1 MCVRLDL
8 HPLLDEK
15 ERDCFGWL
23 NLGRCGARVD
33 EIHVA
38 KLTVAHRPVRDPH
51 LGAIQLPTAI
61 GKLGGGRPHRENIRP
76 RLWLG
81 HAHASDG
88 GAGAGGGKEAFTL
101 LPCPVP
107 RQIVHKEL
115 RVREVRE
122 AERRVRVRKLLVYDA
137 RSDGVHPCAA
147 VRGID
152 GDAQQP
158 QLARARE
165 ELAVERLAFLAQER
179 RGGGPRAK
187 RSPEEDGFQHGEGL
201 VRDGDERGAES
212 RASAQR
218 GHDLSHHRAI
228 AVSDR
233 DRVPAFVSL
242 RVQRRDR
249 HRAAPRESDSAGAWL
264 YAHCANNQINVD
276 YCARPPY
283 KIRSAHAV
291 LRFAG

>member
-88 GAGAGGGKEAFTL
+88 VAGAGGGKEAFTL

-165 ELAVERLAFLAQER
+165 ELAVERLAAVEVERLWLNLALHEAPRELTEGVVLGRWVEHVGRER
-179 RGGGPRAK
+179 
-187 RSPEEDGFQHGEGL
+187 H
-201 VRDGDERGAES
+201 
-212 RASAQR
+212 
-218 GHDLSHHRAI
+218 I
-228 AVSDR
+228 
-233 DRVPAFVSL
+233 
-242 RVQRRDR
+242 
-249 HRAAPRESDSAGAWL
+249 AAPRRRRAQQAGRD
-264 YAHCANNQINVD
+264 HP
-276 YCARPPY
+276 ARSHP
-283 KIRSAHAV
+283 SSCQHAAV
-291 LRFAG
+291 CRNPHSMYQYVTPRYLR